1 MDNEPETP
9 QEPES
14 GTPNGLSDSA
24 FTLIATIF
32 SLPLWSLLWKSD
44 FIFADSGP
52 RTAWGWFIF
61 IALILYISGT
71 SYWINARRR
80 KREAK

>member
-1 MDNEPETP
+1 MDNESEGP

-14 GTPNGLSDSA
+14 GTPSWVSDSA
-24 FTLIATIF
+24 FTLVATIV
-32 SLPLWSLLWKSD
+32 SLPLWALLWKSD
-44 FIFADSGP
+44 FIFAESGP
-52 RTAWGWFIF
+52 RTVRGRFIF
-61 IALILYISGT
+61 IVLILYISGT